1 MCTLSRRRTDD
12 SSPPSSPP
20 LTVTRRTFYILA
32 ILLIVLPASGWCSSQ
47 GTVAE
52 LLAGFEQYAAR
63 SSSRLTLL
71 FIIAAATLISED
83 LACIAAGLLA
93 ARALI
98 SPLEAVVASGLGIY
112 IGDILLYFTGYLIGL
127 KALHHPPLKWLVS
140 EQRVRQCRTL
150 FEKRG
155 LGLIFMSRFLP
166 GTRTATFLAAGLVRV
181 DMVKLLVVFGLA
193 VLIWTPILVLSA
205 VFIGKKV
212 VTYIDVYSG
221 WALWVFLGL
230 MVLIFAITRL
240 IVPFFT
246 WRGRRLL
253 LSRWRRLSNWEFWP
267 YYVTNAVTF
276 CYVIYAGIIKFRKPT
291 LFTVTNPAIRP
302 DSGFIGESKSDI
314 LQGLDQ
320 DYVGRWRLVA
330 GGTGREEKMALLTT
344 FMAEEHLDF
353 PIVLKPDVGQRG
365 QGVKICGDLDQ
376 ARGWLEEIQRDYL
389 MMEYLPG
396 EEFGVFYYRLPKQP
410 RGRIFSINR
419 KKLLQVEGDGHSTL
433 EELILKDD
441 RALCLAPM
449 FFKNLEPQLLDILPA
464 GESRQLSQVGTH
476 SLGALFLNGADLI
489 SPELLDGVEA
499 IIKEYRGFYFG
510 RFDLKARSEEDLKA
524 GRNLKVIELN
534 GLTSEATHIY
544 DPQNSILYAWK
555 TLIEQ
560 WSIAFEIAEAN
571 LKKGVQPM
579 ALGDFI
585 RHWRRGGN

>member
-1 MCTLSRRRTDD
+1 MT
-12 SSPPSSPP
+12 P
-20 LTVTRRTFYILA
+20 RTFYILA

-52 LLAGFEQYAAR
+52 LLTGFEQYAAQ

-93 ARALI
+93 ARAII

-112 IGDILLYFTGYLIGL
+112 IGDILLYLTGYLIGL

-150 FEKRG
+150 FEKRR

-166 GTRTATFLAAGLVRV
+166 GPRTATFLAAGLVRV
-181 DMVKLLVVFGLA
+181 NMVKLLVVFGLA

-230 MVLIFAITRL
+230 MALIFGITRL
-240 IVPFFT
+240 IVPLFT

-267 YYVTNAVTF
+267 FYVTNVVTF

-330 GGTGREEKMALLTT
+330 GETGREEKMALLTT
-344 FMAEEHLDF
+344 FMAKEHLDF

-365 QGVKICGDLDQ
+365 QGVKICADLDE
-376 ARGWLEEIQRDYL
+376 ARAWLEEIQRDYL

-396 EEFGVFYYRLPKQP
+396 EEFGVFYYRLPDQP

-419 KKLLQVEGDGHSTL
+419 KKLLQVEGDDHSTL

-449 FFKNLEPQLLDILPA
+449 FFKNLEPQLLDIIPA

-489 SPELLDGVEA
+489 SPELLDGLEP

-510 RFDLKARSEEDLKA
+510 RFDLKVPSEEDLKA

-555 TLIEQ
+555 TLITQ
-560 WSIAFEIAEAN
+560 WSIAFEIAQAN
-571 LKKGVQPM
+571 LKKGAQPM